1 MNIAIII
8 LLIILLIIGLM
19 NLAVLLSAARKRK
32 NVGEP
37 FRMNDDNNSE
47 WFIKFNE
54 SKGDILEKINLL
66 TTGNRDS
73 LDKINDTLN
82 NKISGF
88 QKDVFDKFDSIS
100 SSVRKSLTD
109 NRFESNADLEKL
121 KKEITDNLGSI
132 NKTLEE
138 KITSLQMNNEEK
150 LEKMR
155 GVVEEKLDKTLNE
168 RLKLSFESVS
178 KNLESVQK
186 GLGEMQTLATD
197 VGGLKKAITNVK
209 TRGVLGEIQLERILE
224 QMLTAAQYDKNVQ
237 IKRGIQERV
246 EFAVKLPNKNG
257 EGFLYLPIDS
267 KFPSDTYENLLS
279 AYDSGDKT
287 IIDSA
292 KKEFSRKIKAFAK
305 DIRDKYIDPPATTDF
320 AILFLPFE
328 GLYAEVVQMPEL
340 FQTLQ
345 TDYKITVTGPTT
357 LSAFLN
363 SLQMGFNTLAIE
375 KRSSEVREVLRAV
388 KTEFGKF
395 SEVLA
400 KVQDK
405 LHAADSELSKLVG
418 TRTNQIN
425 RKLREIEELPEA
437 EVCRIL
443 PGKPDDEELE

>member
-150 LEKMR
+150 
-155 GVVEEKLDKTLNE
+155 
-168 RLKLSFESVS
+168 
-178 KNLESVQK
+178 
-186 GLGEMQTLATD
+186 
-197 VGGLKKAITNVK
+197 
-209 TRGVLGEIQLERILE
+209 
-224 QMLTAAQYDKNVQ
+224 
-237 IKRGIQERV
+237 
-246 EFAVKLPNKNG
+246 
-257 EGFLYLPIDS
+257 
-267 KFPSDTYENLLS
+267 
-279 AYDSGDKT
+279 
-287 IIDSA
+287 
-292 KKEFSRKIKAFAK
+292 
-305 DIRDKYIDPPATTDF
+305 
-320 AILFLPFE
+320 
-328 GLYAEVVQMPEL
+328 
-340 FQTLQ
+340 
-345 TDYKITVTGPTT
+345 
-357 LSAFLN
+357 
-363 SLQMGFNTLAIE
+363 
-375 KRSSEVREVLRAV
+375 
-388 KTEFGKF
+388 
-395 SEVLA
+395 
-400 KVQDK
+400 
-405 LHAADSELSKLVG
+405 
-418 TRTNQIN
+418 
-425 RKLREIEELPEA
+425 
-437 EVCRIL
+437 
-443 PGKPDDEELE
+443 

>member
-19 NLAVLLSAARKRK
+19 NLAVLLAARKRK

-82 NKISGF
+82 QKISGF

-100 SSVRKSLTD
+100 SSVRKSLAD
-109 NRFESNADLEKL
+109 NRFESNNDLEKL
-121 KKEITDNLGSI
+121 KQEITDNLGSI

-138 KITSLQMNNEEK
+138 KNTSLQTTNEEK

-246 EFAVKLPNKNG
+246 EFAVKLPDKSG
-257 EGFLYLPIDS
+257 KGFIYLPIDS
-267 KFPSDTYENLLS
+267 KFPLDTYENLLN

-437 EVCRIL
+437 EVRRIL
-443 PGKPDDEELE
+443 PSELDDSDII